1 MDIPETL
8 HTARV
13 FLSLSESHTWNPLGE
28 KINKY
33 LDSVTK
39 FRVCGRKGSFF
50 CVWKDLRFE
59 SRCLEFCGQPRTV
72 VNERHLGL
80 FFCFGFAHQ
89 ELGYFVNA

>member
-50 CVWKDLRFE
+50 VCGKISDLNRAVWNFVDN
-59 SRCLEFCGQPRTV
+59 P
-72 VNERHLGL
+72 ERW
-80 FFCFGFAHQ
+80 
-89 ELGYFVNA
+89 